1 MQCLKGKQENGAH
14 KPKMTTVGTVTGAL
28 LANLT
33 QVEYSSALQWHLQT
47 TAASG
52 ESMWTQGCPQVS
64 ENAENSE
71 LLHFL

>member
-14 KPKMTTVGTVTGAL
+14 KPKTTTVGTAGTVTGAP

-47 TAASG
+47 TTASG
-52 ESMWTQGCPQVS
+52 ESMWTQGLSAGV
-64 ENAENSE
+64 
-71 LLHFL
+71 